1 MARAFAHADAMVV
14 VPMDFLRLPMVA
26 VLGLML
32 YGEPLDPWVLAGAAV
47 IFSAIL
53 INILSERRKT

>member
-26 VLGLML
+26 MLGLIF
-32 YGEPLDPWVLAGAAV
+32 YGEPLNPWVLAGAAV
-47 IFSAIL
+47 IFGAIIL
-53 INILSERRKT
+53 NIMSERKTA